1 MEEIRATGGARI
13 GAVNASWPFAK
24 VVASAKFLRLSSLL
38 GTYDFLPSEV
48 VSLERYGSIPFF
60 YSGIRIVHA
69 RSEYPAKIIFWY
81 FGNAETLIG
90 KIRETGFMPTA
101 PASSE
106 IKWRGFPVR
115 WTTILLFILI
125 WNGLFLVDG
134 VMHHSFVKW
143 PGFITLIPVLLA
155 FLVCWGTKTSPGL
168 QKIIVSDN
176 HSVDEIKAYLT
187 LIQLV
192 SGILFVVV
200 AVLVLG
206 RAFG

>member
-13 GAVNASWPFAK
+13 GAVNESWPFAK
-24 VVASAKFLRLSSLL
+24 VVVSAKFLRLTSLL
-38 GTYDFLPSEV
+38 GTYDFLPSDV

-60 YSGIRIVHA
+60 YSGVRIVHA
-69 RSEYPAKIIFWY
+69 RSGYPAKIIFWY
-81 FGNAETLIG
+81 PGNAETLIG

-106 IKWRGFPVR
+106 IRWRGIPVR

-134 VMHHSFVKW
+134 VIHRSFVKW
-143 PGFITLIPVLLA
+143 PGSIMLVPFLLA
-155 FLVCWGTKTSPGL
+155 FLVSWGTKTFPGL
-168 QKIIVSDN
+168 QKMIVSDG

-192 SGILFVVV
+192 SGILFVVFG
-200 AVLVLG
+200 VLVLG
-206 RAFG
+206 GVFG